1 MATATVAELRDL
13 EAKVQRAMEFRGAR
27 YIHILVPCPLG
38 WGSASHDTI
47 RIARLY
53 DGGELR
59 PGLLGRLARLLLH
72 RRSAAFDFTMLGV
85 RVPALIVSPFVPAGA
100 VDATVRDH
108 ASVPA
113 TLRALFAPQ
122 APPLSARDR
131 WAPPVLSLLS
141 LDEPRTDLPD
151 LSAWVS
157 REPVTPQITLPVP
170 GQPEPP
176 VPGYYRD
183 LVELADMVDQRL
195 PGPTAPPTLGPRA
208 RARHVTEEF
217 EDHAEQTRG
226 R

>member
-1 MATATVAELRDL
+1 MIELRK
-13 EAKVQRAMEFRGAR
+13 EAFGPRGD
-27 YIHILVPCPLG
+27 
-38 WGSASHDTI
+38 AS
-47 RIARLY
+47 R
-53 DGGELR
+53 
-59 PGLLGRLARLLLH
+59 H
-72 RRSAAFDFTMLGV
+72 RVAA
-85 RVPALIVSPFVPAGA
+85 AQQAGKP
-100 VDATVRDH
+100 RHRNDH